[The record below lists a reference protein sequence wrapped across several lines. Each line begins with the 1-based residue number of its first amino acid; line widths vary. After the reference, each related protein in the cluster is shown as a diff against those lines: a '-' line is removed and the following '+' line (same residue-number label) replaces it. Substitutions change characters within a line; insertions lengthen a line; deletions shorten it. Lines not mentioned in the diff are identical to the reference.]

1 MLMKIEIFDY
11 NNLNFVELNTTG
23 DNDNYV
29 KCHHASKYLHSEV
42 FNLFTE
48 CFEASNNLYE
58 YYGPTKYNARQ
69 IVPLKNNLDKNLKKL
84 NKIDNRDGFI
94 EFVGNIFL
102 GKDFIVQLQKIDKT
116 WDLNWEQYLSKLKK
130 INKELI
136 GLVEECID
144 QGKVLWVIG
153 Y

>member
-1 MLMKIEIFDY
+1 MKIEIFDY

-29 KCHHASKYLHSEV
+29 KCHHTSKYMHSEV

-48 CFEASNNLYE
+48 CFESSNNLYE

-69 IVPLKNNLDKNLKKL
+69 IVPLKNNLQKNLNIL
-84 NKIDNRDGFI
+84 NKISNRDTFI
-94 EFVGNIFL
+94 EFIGNIFL
-102 GKDFIVQLQKIDKT
+102 GKEFIIQLQKIDKT
-116 WDLNWEQYLSKLKK
+116 WDLNWEQYLIKLRKL
-130 INKELI
+130 NKELI
-136 GLVEECID
+136 SVVDECIE